1 VAQLDKLEDFITRR
15 TRIAAAL
22 DAGLEGLPGVE
33 TPAVD
38 ASAKHTYWKYCLRVD
53 GSQFE
58 GGLDGLARGL
68 RERDI
73 ICAPR
78 YIQKPAFE
86 CQVIRDQ
93 RTFGNSRF
101 PFTLA
106 RPEAVDYGREK
117 FPGTYE
123 ALASVLVLPLN
134 EKYTDQHVTY
144 VVDAIRDAAG
154 QLFKG

>member
-1 VAQLDKLEDFITRR
+1 V
-15 TRIAAAL
+15 
-22 DAGLEGLPGVE
+22 
-33 TPAVD
+33 
-38 ASAKHTYWKYCLRVD
+38 KHTYWKYCLRVD
-53 GSQFE
+53 GDQFE
-58 GGLDGLARGL
+58 GGIDGLARGL

-73 ICAPR
+73 LCAPR

-106 RPEAVDYGREK
+106 RPEAVDYSRDK

-134 EKYTDQHVTY
+134 EKYTDTHVNY
-144 VVDAIRDAAG
+144 VIDSIRDAAT